1 LRHNTGPRYV
11 SFTDQMGYLGAKSI
25 CGIVQLMTA
34 ILDDGPQKPLRSRLV
49 TRGGT
54 GFAVGTALSD
64 FSTGLAMW
72 PLWVR
77 LGWNDIL
84 QRYRRSMLG
93 PFWLTASMAI
103 MVIALG
109 VLYAE
114 LFNTPIHDFLPYLC
128 VGLLVWNLISSFL
141 IEGGILFTGA
151 ESYIKQIR
159 LPYSVYVYRSSWA
172 KLVIFGHNFVIY
184 FGVLLYF
191 QIWPG
196 AIALLAIPGLL
207 FVLLNGAAVT
217 LLIGIISARF
227 RDIPQLINSIVQ
239 IVFFVTPIMWKPELL
254 RTRSYI
260 AEFNPFYHFVEVVR
274 APLLGQMPSANT
286 YLAVLLITLI
296 NLMVVGAFFARFRS
310 RISYWV

>member
-1 LRHNTGPRYV
+1 MASWHRICSKVMSRQKFRVELLRALADVASG
-11 SFTDQMGYLGAKSI
+11 FT
-25 CGIVQLMTA
+25 
-34 ILDDGPQKPLRSRLV
+34 
-49 TRGGT
+49 
-54 GFAVGTALSD
+54 F
-64 FSTGLAMW
+64 W
-72 PLWVR
+72 PLWIR

-84 QRYRRSMLG
+84 KRYKRSILG
-93 PFWLTASMAI
+93 PFWLTASMGI
-103 MVIALG
+103 MIVALG
-109 VLYAE
+109 VLYAN
-114 LFNTPIHDFLPYLC
+114 LFRTPIREFLPFLC

-141 IEGGILFTGA
+141 IEGGVLFTSA

-172 KLVIFGHNFVIY
+172 KLVIFAHNFVIY

-196 AIALLAIPGLL
+196 AVALLAIPGLL
-207 FVLLNGAAVT
+207 LVLLNGAAVT

-239 IVFFVTPIMWKPELL
+239 IVFFVTPIMWKAELL

-260 AEFNPFYHFVEVVR
+260 AEFNPFYHLVEVVR

>member
-1 LRHNTGPRYV
+1 
-11 SFTDQMGYLGAKSI
+11 
-25 CGIVQLMTA
+25 
-34 ILDDGPQKPLRSRLV
+34 
-49 TRGGT
+49 
-54 GFAVGTALSD
+54 
-64 FSTGLAMW
+64 
-72 PLWVR
+72 
-77 LGWNDIL
+77 
-84 QRYRRSMLG
+84 MLG

-159 LPYSVYVYRSSWA
+159 LPYSVYVYRSGWS
-172 KLVIFGHNFVIY
+172 KLVIFAHNFVIY

-196 AIALLAIPGLL
+196 AVALLAIPGLL
-207 FVLLNGAAVT
+207 LVLLNGSAIT
-217 LLIGIISARF
+217 LLIGMISARF
-227 RDIPQLINSIVQ
+227 RDVPQLINSVVQ

-260 AEFNPFYHFVEVVR
+260 ADFNPFYHLVEIVR
-274 APLLGQMPSANT
+274 GPLLGYLPSTTT
-286 YLAVLLITLI
+286 YVAVLAVTLI
-296 NLMVVGAFFARFRS
+296 NLAVVGAFFARFRS